1 MRLVLITEQGAD
13 NSDYIKAVNKAGW
26 ELVAELDYAQV
37 NAALPHTRVDAA
49 VLVARQVDDIVLN
62 TVRSINR
69 LQPLPVVMFT
79 GDSLQQSI
87 RAAVSAG
94 VAAYVV
100 DCSNLNRL
108 ASMLEVAAI
117 RFTEMQ
123 QLKNELRKAKL
134 TLAERSAVE
143 KAKGIIMRQRNISE
157 DAAYQ
162 LLRKLAMDRNRRIG
176 EVADE
181 VIAAAE
187 VLI

>member
-1 MRLVLITEQGAD
+1 MKLVLIAGQGAA
-13 NSDYIKAVNKAGW
+13 NSDYNEAVNKAGW

-37 NAALPHTRVDAA
+37 SQALPDISVDAA
-49 VLVARQVDDIVLN
+49 VVVARQVDDVVLN
-62 TVRSINR
+62 TVHSINQ

-79 GDSLQQSI
+79 GDSLQRSI
-87 RAAVSAG
+87 RAAVGAG
-94 VAAYVV
+94 VAVYVV
-100 DCSNLNRL
+100 DCSDLDRL
-108 ASMLEVAAI
+108 ATLLEVAAI
-117 RFTEMQ
+117 RFNEMQ
-123 QLKNELRKAKL
+123 QLKKELRKAKVS
-134 TLAERSAVE
+134 LAERSSVE
-143 KAKGIIMRQRNISE
+143 KAKGIIMRQRDISE